1 MARLSQ
7 LKALVAE
14 LNAQNFD
21 FNSLPANSSI
31 KSYYEWSSDPEKRE
45 LTDAQVTASGN
56 KVAVGVLAF
65 GLPAL
70 DNANECLVK
79 MGSRAKGK
87 ADGLGLTVFGI
98 SASPAA
104 TYVARNGF
112 IPAKAIC
119 ALKQAPGTRIRSNI
133 TKRYYR
139 PRTNGSFTIPFGNVS
154 TSTEFERQNAIL
166 ADTNVTG
173 THAVTFTPEQLKRK

>member
-7 LKALVAE
+7 LKSIVAE

-21 FNSLPANSSI
+21 FNSLPTNSSI
-31 KSYYEWSSDPEKRE
+31 KSYYEWSSDPENRE
-45 LTDAQVTASGN
+45 LDDSQVTPSGN
-56 KVAVGVLAF
+56 KVTVGVLAF
-65 GLPAL
+65 GLPVT

-79 MGSRAKGK
+79 MGTRAKGK
-87 ADGLGLTVFGI
+87 ADGLGLGVFGI
-98 SASPAA
+98 SASPTG
-104 TYVARNGF
+104 TYFARNGF

-119 ALKQAPGTRIRSNI
+119 ALKQAPGTRVRSNI

-166 ADTNVTG
+166 ADSNVTG